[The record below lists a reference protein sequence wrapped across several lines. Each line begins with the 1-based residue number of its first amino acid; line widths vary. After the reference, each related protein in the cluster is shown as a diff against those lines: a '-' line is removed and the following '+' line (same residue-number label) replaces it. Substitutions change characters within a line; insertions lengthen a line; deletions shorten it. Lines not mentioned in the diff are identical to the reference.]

1 MSTYLVT
8 TYQDKDHVKA
18 LGARWDPA
26 RRQWY
31 VPPGRDLAAFAAWLP
46 ADLQVAHGLDANLL
60 PEVVEAQ
67 SASTELALAQKGI
80 PLSQLLNGVAQA
92 VASAFSAG
100 VWTTVEVVEARVRS
114 GHVYLEVSE
123 RDPRGV
129 ITAKANA
136 VIWANT
142 ANRIL
147 PAFEQATGAQL
158 GPGIKLL
165 VRARPVFKPQYGFS
179 LEIDAIDSDYTLG
192 DLEARKRE
200 IRERL
205 QRDGV
210 IALNKQLTT
219 PWDYQHVLVVAPEG
233 GAGLG
238 DFQAEANRLQ
248 SHGVCQFTYVYSR
261 FQGDGAATEIRQQLL
276 SALEQ
281 IKVNHPWVPDAVAII
296 RGGGAV
302 NDMAWLNDYP
312 LARTV
317 CELDIPVLTGIG
329 HERDNTILDE
339 VAHLR
344 FDTPSKVIAGI
355 ERTILQRVREAQGF
369 FEQITR
375 TAGQRSAQVRRV
387 VQHTFTAIESGARQA
402 LADARQ
408 HSTELHA
415 QVKLEAVYAVRGAA
429 ETVQRQM
436 TEVRHL
442 ASQQLHQARREVP
455 ALLSEIQAEARQT
468 VRAARSE
475 AQADLR
481 FVLEHSASEV
491 RHRKADVERSYA
503 DTVALAR
510 KSVLD
515 ARHNAQALMREIAG
529 QGPDKTLHRGFAL
542 VRDQGGQ
549 AVTSAT
555 TDQTQ
560 VTIQFHDGQRTATLE
575 PGAPT

>member
-31 VPPGRDLAAFAAWLP
+31 VPSGRDLAAFAAWLP

-92 VASAFSAG
+92 VANAFSAG

-179 LEIDAIDSDYTLG
+179 LEVDAIDSDYTLG

-261 FQGDGAATEIRQQLL
+261 FQGDGAAKEIRHQLL

-281 IKVNHPWVPDAVAII
+281 IKVNHPWVPDAIAII

-302 NDMAWLNDYP
+302 NDMAWLNDYA

-355 ERTILQRVREAQGF
+355 ERTNLQRVREVQGF

-375 TAGQRSAQVRRV
+375 TAGQRSAQVCRAV
-387 VQHTFTAIESGARQA
+387 EHTFTAIESGARQA

-475 AQADLR
+475 VQADQR
-481 FVLEHSASEV
+481 FVLENSANEV
-491 RHRKADVERSYA
+491 RHLKLDVERSFA
-503 DTVALAR
+503 DTVSLAR

-542 VRDQGGQ
+542 VRDHGGQ
-549 AVTSAT
+549 AVTSAA
-555 TDQTQ
+555 TDQIR